1 MLARFNYNPL
11 IKLNITSTPLLTTS
25 SSVEIKSN
33 ILINEYNN
41 NNNNNII
48 NNNMTYNNNNSNNNN
63 NNQSIFN
70 KKHNIHYIL
79 SQLFN
84 NSWSFTL
91 SDLANEPVIF
101 NANSFQNNQ
110 SIKNSLI
117 ANSIYCTEINETNEY
132 ISIIKLIYFI
142 CKHLEPD
149 GTLVF
154 KMKDTYSN
162 KMIELLFVLN
172 CIFKNINI
180 YRHLENMHEISNHTY
195 KMNQFPNKYCEKW
208 IVCNKFDVNNTTKTY
223 YYNKFMEIDRILYNI
238 NYNTNTSLSIL
249 ENPIP
254 LLFTNKINEMNVI
267 LSNIFMSQLL
277 INTNMSI

>member
-48 NNNMTYNNNNSNNNN
+48 NNNMTYNNNNT
-63 NNQSIFN
+63 QSIFN

-91 SDLANEPVIF
+91 SDLTNEPVIF

-223 YYNKFMEIDRILYNI
+223 YYNKFMEIDRILFNI
-238 NYNTNTSLSIL
+238 NYNTNNSLSIL

-277 INTNMSI
+277 INTNMSL

>member
-1 MLARFNYNPL
+1 MLTRFNYNPL
-11 IKLNITSTPLLTTS
+11 IKLNITSTHLLPTS

-33 ILINEYNN
+33 ILIDEYNN
-41 NNNNNII
+41 NNNNN
-48 NNNMTYNNNNSNNNN
+48 NNNFINNSNLVYNNRN
-63 NNQSIFN
+63 AMFN

-91 SDLANEPVIF
+91 GDLANEPLIF
-101 NANSFQNNQ
+101 TSKSFQNNH
-110 SIKNSLI
+110 SIKNSLTSS
-117 ANSIYCTEINETNEY
+117 SIYCTEINETNEY

-162 KMIELLFVLN
+162 KMIELLFILN

-208 IVCNKFDVNNTTKTY
+208 IVCNKFDVNNTSKTY
-223 YYNKFMEIDRILYNI
+223 YYNKFIEIDRILYNI
-238 NYNTNTSLSIL
+238 NYDTNNSLSIL

-254 LLFTNKINEMNVI
+254 LLFINKINEMNVI

-277 INTNMSI
+277 SNTNMVSPI